1 MPEWSNEV
9 PDDPRGVA
17 LPIRRTPPHGSL
29 LAVVTSI
36 DLVGTR
42 THFWQR
48 RTMPH
53 EKIKCEACKAGLP
66 TRWHSYLSAWDHHTK
81 MHFLFELTAQAAQHF
96 VTFRKA
102 HGTLRGCLFKASRWR
117 QIPNGRVLIECKP
130 FDIVSHPIPEAP
142 DLITV
147 LSILWNL
154 PPDQLNNN
162 SPNQVVDL
170 PTDSRD
176 PEENCTRLSFDAGK
190 PTRAARPDALGRGKN
205 GNDVA

>member
-1 MPEWSNEV
+1 MPDWSNEV
-9 PDDPRGVA
+9 PDDPRGLA
-17 LPIRRTPPHGSL
+17 LPIRRTPPHGAL

-36 DLVGTR
+36 DLIGTR

-53 EKIKCEACKAGLP
+53 EKINCEACKAGIP

-130 FDIVSHPIPEAP
+130 YDIVSHPIPKGP
-142 DLITV
+142 DLIAV

-154 PPDQLNNN
+154 PPDQMNTDAGDAG
-162 SPNQVVDL
+162 QATAVVDVTPNDKWIEKIKQRAQSPGNNK
-170 PTDSRD
+170 PTDKTKS
-176 PEENCTRLSFDAGK
+176 L
-190 PTRAARPDALGRGKN
+190 
-205 GNDVA
+205 